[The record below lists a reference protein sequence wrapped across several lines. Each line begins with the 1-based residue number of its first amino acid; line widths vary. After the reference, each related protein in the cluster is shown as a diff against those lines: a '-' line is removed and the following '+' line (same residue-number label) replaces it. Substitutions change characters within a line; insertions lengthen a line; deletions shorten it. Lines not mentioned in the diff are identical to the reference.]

1 MKQGQD
7 AERERR
13 YEEMGILG
21 KRYKRKRILPEL
33 QQKGRASKRKRKPE
47 REHKARCVSDLSV
60 HCLGHVRPPEWFRMI
75 ELPLGLFYT
84 D

>member
-21 KRYKRKRILPEL
+21 KRYKRSESCRNCSRRVEHPS
-33 QQKGRASKRKRKPE
+33 ASESQSESIRHVAYLIYR
-47 REHKARCVSDLSV
+47 